1 MSSMDEVAA
10 EHSVD
15 TDREAIKLTDP
26 SFPSLSAAMAH
37 YAQVTEQSRAGPV
50 ERWSLAIGLIG
61 AGVGILAGTLL
72 SGKVGVYLAATGL
85 AVELA
90 GFLVYGVLSF
100 KREWPSFRRP
110 YADHAELMERE
121 FHQYQLIVASLRS
134 FPLEQRRR
142 REAFMRDRRTNMHDR
157 LGLFTGGMEKLG
169 FMPVLLALY
178 LQLKDWRLGDW
189 TVLSKITLIQG
200 VLALTLLF
208 AFAMSWH
215 LIRLRIRVQSY
226 EQLLAEANRQDGAS
240 SN

>member
-1 MSSMDEVAA
+1 MSSIDEVATEQSA
-10 EHSVD
+10 D
-15 TDREAIKLTDP
+15 IDGEAIKLTDT
-26 SFPSLSAAMAH
+26 SFPSLSSAMAH

-50 ERWSLAIGLIG
+50 ERWSLTIGLIG
-61 AGVGILAGTLL
+61 AGVGILSGALL
-72 SGKVGVYLAATGL
+72 DGKTGSYLAVFGL
-85 AVELA
+85 VTELT
-90 GFLVYGVLSF
+90 GFLISAALTV
-100 KREWPSFRRP
+100 KREWPGFRRP

-121 FHQYQLIVASLRS
+121 FHQYQSIVAALRR

-200 VLALTLLF
+200 VLAFTLLF

-226 EQLLAEANRQDGAS
+226 EQLLAEANRQDSAP
-240 SN
+240 NK

>member
-1 MSSMDEVAA
+1 MGSPDNVAA
-10 EHSVD
+10 ERGASTNRETIGLVD
-15 TDREAIKLTDP
+15 L

-37 YAQVTEQSRAGPV
+37 YTHVTEQSRAGPV

-61 AGVGILAGTLL
+61 AGVGILSGTLL
-72 SGKVGVYLAATGL
+72 SGKTGLYLAAIGL
-85 AVELA
+85 AVELT
-90 GFLVYGVLSF
+90 GFLVYGALSF
-100 KREWPSFRRP
+100 KREWPGFRRP
-110 YADHAELMERE
+110 YADHAEQMERE
-121 FHQYQLIVASLRS
+121 FYHYQSIVAALRW

-178 LQLKDWRLGDW
+178 LQLKDWRMGDW
-189 TVLSKITLIQG
+189 TVLSKITLMQG
-200 VLALTLLF
+200 VLAFTLLF

-226 EQLLAEANRQDGAS
+226 EQLLVEANRQDSVS
-240 SN
+240 SS

>member
-1 MSSMDEVAA
+1 MSSVDEAVAKRSA
-10 EHSVD
+10 D
-15 TDREAIKLTDP
+15 IDGEAVRLTDP

-37 YAQVTEQSRAGPV
+37 YAQLTEQSRAGTV

-61 AGVGILAGTLL
+61 AGVGILAGAL
-72 SGKVGVYLAATGL
+72 
-85 AVELA
+85 LA
-90 GFLVYGVLSF
+90 GKTGAYLTVIGLVTELTGFIVSAALTV
-100 KREWPSFRRP
+100 KREWPGFRRP
-110 YADHAELMERE
+110 YADHADLMERE
-121 FHQYQLIVASLRS
+121 FHQYQSIVASLRR

-142 REAFMRDRRTNMHDR
+142 REAFMRDRRSNMHDR
-157 LGLFTGGMEKLG
+157 LGLFTGGIEKLG

-208 AFAMSWH
+208 AFAMSSH

-226 EQLLAEANRQDGAS
+226 EQLLAEANRQDSAAS
-240 SN
+240 K

>member
-1 MSSMDEVAA
+1 MDEVAT
-10 EHSVD
+10 EHSAD
-15 TDREAIKLTDP
+15 IGGETIKLTDT
-26 SFPSLSAAMAH
+26 SFPSLSSAMAH

-61 AGVGILAGTLL
+61 AGIGILSGALL
-72 SGKVGVYLAATGL
+72 DGKTGSYLAVFGL
-85 AVELA
+85 VTELT
-90 GFLVYGVLSF
+90 GFLVSAALTV
-100 KREWPSFRRP
+100 KREWPGFRRP

-121 FHQYQLIVASLRS
+121 FNQYQSIVAALRR

-157 LGLFTGGMEKLG
+157 LGLFTGSMEKLG

-200 VLALTLLF
+200 VLAFTLLF

-226 EQLLAEANRQDGAS
+226 EQLLAEANRQDGILTK
-240 SN
+240 

>member
-1 MSSMDEVAA
+1 MDEVATERSSA
-10 EHSVD
+10 VD
-15 TDREAIKLTDP
+15 GEAITLTDP
-26 SFPSLSAAMAH
+26 SFPSLSAAIAH
-37 YAQVTEQSRAGPV
+37 YTHVTEQGRAGPV

-121 FHQYQLIVASLRS
+121 FHQYQSIVASLRK

-178 LQLKDWRLGDW
+178 LQLKDWRMGDW
-189 TVLSKITLIQG
+189 TVLSKITLTQG
-200 VLALTLLF
+200 VLAFILLF

-215 LIRLRIRVQSY
+215 LVRLRIRVQSY
-226 EQLLAEANRQDGAS
+226 EQLLAEANRQDSTA
-240 SN
+240 

>member
-1 MSSMDEVAA
+1 MSSVVEAVAKRSA
-10 EHSVD
+10 D
-15 TDREAIKLTDP
+15 IDGEAVKLTDP

-61 AGVGILAGTLL
+61 AGVLAGTLL
-72 SGKVGVYLAATGL
+72 DGKTGAYLAVSGLVTELTGFVVSAAL
-85 AVELA
+85 TV
-90 GFLVYGVLSF
+90 
-100 KREWPSFRRP
+100 KREWPGFRRP
-110 YADHAELMERE
+110 YADHADLMERE
-121 FHQYQLIVASLRS
+121 FHQYQSIVASLRR

-157 LGLFTGGMEKLG
+157 LGLFTGGIEKLG

-178 LQLKDWRLGDW
+178 LQLKDWRIGDW

-200 VLALTLLF
+200 VLAFTLLF

-226 EQLLAEANRQDGAS
+226 EQLLAEANRQDSAS
-240 SN
+240 SK

>member
-1 MSSMDEVAA
+1 MSSMDEVATERSSA
-10 EHSVD
+10 VD
-15 TDREAIKLTDP
+15 GEAITLTDP
-26 SFPSLSAAMAH
+26 SFPSLSAAIAH
-37 YAQVTEQSRAGPV
+37 YTHVTEQGRAGPV

-121 FHQYQLIVASLRS
+121 FHQYQSIVASLRK

-178 LQLKDWRLGDW
+178 LQLKDWRMGDW
-189 TVLSKITLIQG
+189 TVLSKITLTQG
-200 VLALTLLF
+200 VLAFILLF

-215 LIRLRIRVQSY
+215 LVRLRIRVQSY
-226 EQLLAEANRQDGAS
+226 EQLLAEANRQDSTA
-240 SN
+240 